1 MHPESFLGGL
11 AKFNDYLA
19 QLAEPYDFNGN
30 ELRRIMDTFQD
41 PFVAH
46 FHNEI
51 ATIASFADLPSAPKP
66 SSQKAVEAAA
76 IFRAWGKK
84 TVAKAGY
91 TDVVPFFLLNLDTT
105 YENGMWA
112 SWPPMPAPIKW
123 GLRAAIRQVSHGRYM
138 HCNFLKTGKQA
149 KKKIRSCN
157 ATIYSSYYSSTPR
170 RPQMGTRCVADLRQ
184 QQVFTC

>member
-1 MHPESFLGGL
+1 LMHPESFLGGL

-123 GLRAAIRQVSHGRYM
+123 GLVNIAGAYHWGRWKFASCDSAGKPRALYALQFPENGEAGEEEHQE
-138 HCNFLKTGKQA
+138 L
-149 KKKIRSCN
+149 
-157 ATIYSSYYSSTPR
+157 
-170 RPQMGTRCVADLRQ
+170 
-184 QQVFTC
+184 